1 MKVCLIGE
9 YSGHLDEGMRI
20 LSSRLAEY
28 LSKENDVKTLDV
40 RDVYRRRFWRDIRS
54 FAPQIIHYIHGPTL
68 ASLAM
73 IKILGMYSRN
83 AKTVVSATHPHLP
96 PRTRGLVRMFK
107 PNLVLAQSQE
117 TERMF
122 IRHGCR
128 TTFLPLGVDT
138 DRFKPA
144 SPGVKLELRQ
154 KYGVEKDK
162 FIVLHVGSVVRGRNI
177 SVLGEIQGNDT
188 QVIIV
193 GSTSTIVH
201 QDVLQPLTERNC
213 LLWRT
218 YFEHIEELYW
228 LSDCYVF
235 PTRNP
240 LSAIELPLSVLE
252 AMACNLP
259 VISTPFGALPRL
271 FQPGEGLFFAESDR
285 DFAELVRSVKAGTTE
300 VKTREKVLP
309 YSWENMVTRL
319 EELYRDV
326 VCGSQ
331 ASST

>member
-1 MKVCLIGE
+1 MRICLIGE
-9 YSGHLDEGMRI
+9 FSGHLDEGMRI

-28 LSKENDVKTLDV
+28 LSKENDVKALDV
-40 RDVYRRRFWRDIRS
+40 RGVYRGRFWKDIRG
-54 FAPQIIHYIHGPTL
+54 FAPQIIHCIHGPTI

-73 IKILGMYSRN
+73 IMVLGLYNRN
-83 AKTVVSATHPHLP
+83 ARTIVSATHPHLP
-96 PRTRGLVRMFK
+96 PLTRGLVRMFK
-107 PNLVLAQSQE
+107 PNLVLAQSHE

-128 TTFLPLGVDT
+128 TAFWPLGVDT
-138 DRFKPA
+138 DRFKPV
-144 SPGVKLELRQ
+144 SPGVKLELRRR
-154 KYGVEKDK
+154 YGIDKDK

-177 SVLGEIQGNDT
+177 SVLGEIQGSDN

-201 QDVLQPLTERNC
+201 QDVLQPLRERNC
-213 LLWRT
+213 LVWRS
-218 YFEHIEELYW
+218 YFDNIEEVYW

-271 FQPGEGLFFAESDR
+271 FQPGEGLLFAESDR
-285 DFAELVRSVKAGTTE
+285 DFAELVRLVKAGTIE
-300 VKTREKVLP
+300 VRTREKVMP
-309 YSWENMVTRL
+309 YSWDNVVARL
-319 EELYRDV
+319 EDLYRDV
-326 VCGSQ
+326 VRGSQ
-331 ASST
+331 ASAT